1 MRIIIAMDIIDGK
14 CVRLTRG
21 DYSTRIIYGEDPL
34 EIAREFEDYGIR
46 YLHLVD
52 LDGAKNKRI
61 INYRIL
67 EQLSSATNLKVD
79 FSGGLRTNEDLKIAF
94 RSGARQV
101 TVGSIAVSQPP
112 LFMEWVNRYGNER
125 IILGADFRNRQVVT
139 GAWTE
144 VSEKDIISFISEYY
158 AAGIKYAICTD
169 AEKDGM
175 LKGPSTKIYKEIL
188 TEVNINLIASGG
200 ISSIKDI
207 EDIKTAG
214 CEGVIVGKAVYEGRI
229 KLNALT
235 TIC

>member
-1 MRIIIAMDIIDGK
+1 MRIIIAMDIIGGK

-21 DYSTRIIYGEDPL
+21 DYSKKKIYSDNPL
-34 EIAREFEDYGIR
+34 DLAREIEDSGME

-52 LDGAKNKRI
+52 LDGAKNKWI
-61 INYRIL
+61 TNYRIL
-67 EQLSSATNLKVD
+67 EQLSSCTNLKID
-79 FSGGLRTNEDLKIAF
+79 FSGGIRSDEDLKIAF

-101 TVGSIAVSQPP
+101 TIGSIAVSKPP

-144 VSEKDIISFISEYY
+144 ASEKEIITFISEYY
-158 AAGIKYAICTD
+158 TAGIKYAICTD

-175 LKGPSTKIYKEIL
+175 LKGPSTEIYKEIL
-188 TEVNINLIASGG
+188 AAVDINLIASGG

-207 EDIKTAG
+207 EDIKAAG

-229 KLNALT
+229 KLNKLT